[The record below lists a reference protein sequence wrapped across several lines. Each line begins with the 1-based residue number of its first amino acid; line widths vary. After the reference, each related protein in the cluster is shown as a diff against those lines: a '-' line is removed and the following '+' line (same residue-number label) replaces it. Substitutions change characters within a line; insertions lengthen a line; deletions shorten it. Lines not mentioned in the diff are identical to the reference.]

1 MKKTVLKQRL
11 LIRIMK
17 ITLFQFVLAL
27 VFSSVTFANN
37 IRGQKKL
44 DTKVTITVTD
54 LNLDTAL
61 SKLEKLAHVKFS
73 YNSRM
78 SQLNQKVSVYA
89 NNEALSSVLT
99 RILKPLKMNYTE
111 VSNQIILQKD
121 GIATTGMNGDF
132 FSTLNQN
139 TIAEIIKGRVVD
151 EKGESLPGVTILVKG
166 TTKGTTTDIDG
177 TYSISAEIGDVLQF
191 SYVGLETKSV
201 TVTGTTLNVT
211 LTGSGETLQDVVVIG
226 SRNPTRTVTESAVPI
241 DVISMKEIAS
251 QGAQVNLNQI
261 LNMVAP
267 SFTSNTQTVADG
279 TDHIDPAQLRGL
291 GPDQVLVLINGKR
304 RHTSSLVNINGSP
317 GRGSVGTDLNAIPAF
332 AIEKIEVLRDG
343 ASAQYGSDA
352 IAGVININVKKNTN
366 KLDVNIFGG
375 GNLSKGANDH
385 DGGFDGGN
393 YQLDLNY
400 GTSLGKEKSFINA
413 TASFQL
419 RDATSRAKEVTG
431 TLFNAYNAIEQR
443 AAEAGTNI
451 NALFGNITN
460 TPNTAQILSNI
471 KTFAPQVTYFTAAQ
485 QTAISGAADIP
496 QMQAALNF
504 DATSGELAYRNL
516 ERKNFNMRV
525 GQSSLQSA
533 QFFLNAA
540 YPINDKLEAYAFG
553 GTSFR
558 EGEAAGFYRRPNQAR
573 SYTGL
578 YPNGFLPEIHS
589 TINDVSVAAGF
600 RGLIFENWNFDL
612 SNTFGR
618 NAFDYGVENTVNAS
632 LRENS
637 PTEFDAGGL
646 AFAQNTTNFDMN
658 RKFDVLEGLN
668 VAFGAEYRH
677 ENFSINAGQP
687 ESYNLYDING
697 GVVTATTPANIKV
710 TDFYNGVFGGYT
722 GAIYGTENT
731 AYNGSRPNGSQVFPG
746 FRPANAI
753 DKDRNSVAIYTDL
766 ELDITDKWLVNG
778 AVRFENYSDFGN
790 TTNFKIASRYKITDN
805 INLRGAVSTGFRAP
819 SLHQIYF
826 NSTAT
831 QFVGGVPFEVGTFS
845 NDSQAAE
852 LLGIPKLKQEESKS
866 ASIGFT
872 AKIPTANLTL
882 TADAYIVQ
890 IDDRVVLTDQFSR
903 PGGTPAAGT
912 PNAILNELFDEAGAT
927 AATFFANAINTE
939 SKGIDVVISHKTS
952 FGNNVSLKTDLSGTF
967 SNTYR
972 VGEIKASPVL
982 EAAGQINRYYSE
994 ASRVYLQEAIP
1005 RVKANLTNSVTYKK
1019 FDFFLRN
1026 VYFGKVTD
1034 PNTADVNGDG
1044 RVEGIIVNGQ
1054 AVEVE
1059 HPIWGAKIITDLSV
1073 GFKITEAAKI
1083 VIGANNIF
1091 DIYPDANLGTQTAI
1105 RPRLVSGAIDYTAA
1119 PATID
1124 LSNANQFVY
1133 SRNVSQF
1140 GQNGRFVFARLSFSF

>member
-1 MKKTVLKQRL
+1 MKK
-11 LIRIMK
+11 
-17 ITLFQFVLAL
+17 LFFILTFL
-27 VFSSVTFANN
+27 FSAGLTAQE
-37 IRGQKKL
+37 I
-44 DTKVTITVTD
+44 KVSGVVTD
-54 LNLDTAL
+54 D
-61 SKLEKLAHVKFS
+61 
-73 YNSRM
+73 
-78 SQLNQKVSVYA
+78 
-89 NNEALSSVLT
+89 
-99 RILKPLKMNYTE
+99 
-111 VSNQIILQKD
+111 SN
-121 GIATTGMNGDF
+121 AT
-132 FSTLNQN
+132 
-139 TIAEIIKGRVVD
+139 
-151 EKGESLPGVTILVKG
+151 LPGTTVLVKG
-166 TTKGTTTDIDG
+166 TTKGTTTDADG
-177 TYSISAEIGDVLQF
+177 KFTITAKTGNVLQF

-201 TVTGTTLNVT
+201 TVTGITLNVT
-211 LTGSGETLQDVVVIG
+211 LMGSGETLQDVVVIG

-251 QGAQVNLNQI
+251 QGPQVNLNQI

-267 SFTSNTQTVADG
+267 SFTSNTTTVADG

-291 GPDQVLVLINGKR
+291 GPDQVLVLVNGKR

-366 KLDVNIFGG
+366 KLDVALFGG

-385 DGGFDGGN
+385 DGGIDGGN
-393 YQLDLNY
+393 YQIDLNY
-400 GTSLGKEKSFINA
+400 GTGLGKEKSFINA

-419 RDATSRAKEVTG
+419 RDATSRAKDVTG
-431 TLFNAYNAIEQR
+431 TLFNAYNAVEQR

-451 NALFGNITN
+451 NALFGNINN
-460 TPNTAQILSNI
+460 TPNTTQILTTI
-471 KTFAPQVTYFTAAQ
+471 KQYAPQVGYFTAAQ
-485 QTAISGAADIP
+485 QTAITGALTTS
-496 QMQAALNF
+496 QMQTALNF
-504 DATSGELAYRNL
+504 DATAGELAYRSL
-516 ERKNFNMRV
+516 ERKDFNMRV
-525 GQSSLQSA
+525 GQSSLRSA

-553 GTSFR
+553 GTSYR
-558 EGEAAGFYRRPNQAR
+558 TGEAAGFYRKPNQAR

-589 TINDVSVAAGF
+589 TIGDVSVAAGL
-600 RGLIFENWNFDL
+600 RGLLFENWNFDL
-612 SNTFGR
+612 SNTFGK
-618 NAFDYGVENTVNAS
+618 NTFDYNIENTVNAS
-632 LRENS
+632 LREKSATQFN
-637 PTEFDAGGL
+637 AGGL
-646 AFAQNTTNFDMN
+646 GFYQNTTNFDMN
-658 RKFDVLEGLN
+658 RKFDVMKGLN

-677 ENFSINAGQP
+677 ENFNINAGEP
-687 ESYNLYDING
+687 DSYNLYDING
-697 GVVTATTPANIKV
+697 TAVTGTTPANIKV
-710 TDFYNGVFGGYT
+710 TDFYGANRPGG
-722 GAIYGTENT
+722 A
-731 AYNGSRPNGSQVFPG
+731 QVFPG

-753 DKDRNSVAIYTDL
+753 DKGRNSVAVYTDL
-766 ELDITDKWLVNG
+766 ELDLTDKWLVNG

-790 TTNFKIASRYKITDN
+790 TTNFKVASRYKLTDN

-845 NDSQAAE
+845 NDSPVAKA
-852 LLGIPKLKQEESKS
+852 LGIPTLKQEESKS

-872 AKIPTANLTL
+872 AKIPDANITL
-882 TADAYIVQ
+882 TADAYVVKIN
-890 IDDRVVLTDQFSR
+890 DRVVLTDQFTS
-903 PGGTPAAGT
+903 
-912 PNAILNELFDEAGAT
+912 NAVTKQYFDAAGAT
-927 AATFFANAINTE
+927 AATFFANAIDTE

-952 FGNNVSLKTDLSGTF
+952 FGEGLSLKTDLSGTI
-967 SNTYR
+967 SNTRR
-972 VGEIKASPVL
+972 VGSIHASPIL

-994 ASRVYLQEAIP
+994 SSRIYLQEAVP
-1005 RVKANLTNSVTYKK
+1005 RVKANLTNSLSYKK

-1044 RVEGIIVNGQ
+1044 RVEGIVVNGQ
-1054 AVEVE
+1054 PVEIE

-1073 GFKITEAAKI
+1073 GFKITNAAKI

-1091 DIYPDANLGTQTAI
+1091 DIYPDMNLGTQTAI
-1105 RPRLVSGAIDYTAA
+1105 KPRLVSGAIDYTAA
-1119 PATID
+1119 PSTID

-1133 SRNVSQF
+1133 SRNTSQF

>member
-11 LIRIMK
+11 LFQIMK

-27 VFSSVTFANN
+27 VFSSVTIANN
-37 IRGQKKL
+37 IRGQRKL
-44 DTKVTITVTD
+44 DTKVTVTLTD

-61 SKLEKLAHVKFS
+61 TKLEKLAHVKFS

-78 SQLNQKVSVYA
+78 TQLNQKVSIYA
-89 NNEALSSVLT
+89 NNEVLSSVLT
-99 RILKPLKMNYTE
+99 RILKPLKINYTE
-111 VSNQIILQKD
+111 VSNQIILQKEGSQRV
-121 GIATTGMNGDF
+121 GINGEF
-132 FSTLNQN
+132 FSPLNEN
-139 TIAEIIKGRVVD
+139 TIADIIKGRVVD
-151 EKGESLPGVTILVKG
+151 DNGEPLPGVTILVKG
-166 TTKGTTTDIDG
+166 TAKGTTTDADG
-177 TYSISAEIGDVLQF
+177 NYTITAQMGDVLQF

-201 TVTGTTLNVT
+201 TVTGSIVNVT

-226 SRNPTRTVTESAVPI
+226 SRNPARTVTESAVPI

-291 GPDQVLVLINGKR
+291 GPDQVLVLVNGKR

-317 GRGSVGTDLNAIPAF
+317 GRGSVGTDLNALPAF

-366 KLDVNIFGG
+366 KLEVNLFGG

-419 RDATSRAKEVTG
+419 RDATNRAKDVTG
-431 TLFNAYNAIEQR
+431 TLFNAYNAVEQR

-460 TPNTAQILSNI
+460 TPNTTQILSNI
-471 KTFAPQVTYFTAAQ
+471 KTYAPQVGYFTSAQ
-485 QTAISGAADIP
+485 QTAISDASDIS
-496 QMQAALNF
+496 QMQTALNF
-504 DATSGELAYRNL
+504 DATAGELAYRNL
-516 ERKNFNMRV
+516 ERKDFNMRV
-525 GQSSLQSA
+525 GQSSLKSA

-540 YPINDKLEAYAFG
+540 YPVNDKLEAYAFG
-553 GTSFR
+553 GTSYR
-558 EGEAAGFYRRPNQAR
+558 NGEAAGFYRRPNQAR

-589 TINDVSVAAGF
+589 TINDVSVAAGL

-646 AFAQNTTNFDMN
+646 AFAQNTTNFDVN

-677 ENFSINAGQP
+677 ENYSINAGEP
-687 ESYNLYDING
+687 DSYNQYDING
-697 GVVTATTPANIKV
+697 GVVTGTTATNIRV
-710 TDFYNGVFGGYT
+710 TDFFG
-722 GAIYGTENT
+722 A
-731 AYNGSRPNGSQVFPG
+731 ARPGGSQVFPG

-753 DKDRNSVAIYTDL
+753 DKDRNSVALYTDL
-766 ELDITDKWLVNG
+766 ELDVTDKWLLNG

-790 TTNFKIASRYKITDN
+790 TTNFKLATRYKLTDN
-805 INLRGAVSTGFRAP
+805 INLRGAISTGFRAP

-845 NDSQAAE
+845 NDSQAAQ
-852 LLGIPKLKQEESKS
+852 LLGIPTLKQEESQS

-872 AKIPTANLTL
+872 AKIPDANLTL
-882 TADAYIVQ
+882 TADAYIVK

-912 PNAILNELFDEAGAT
+912 PNAILNALFDTAGAT
-927 AATFFANAINTE
+927 AATFFANAIDTE

-952 FGNNVSLKTDLSGTF
+952 FGNNISLKTDLSGTF
-967 SNTYR
+967 SKTYR
-972 VGEIKASPVL
+972 VGEIHASPVL
-982 EAAGQINRYYSE
+982 EAAGQVNRYYSE

-1044 RVEGIIVNGQ
+1044 RVEGVIINGQ
-1054 AVEVE
+1054 AVEIE

-1091 DIYPDANLGTQTAI
+1091 DIYPDLNLGTQTAI

-1140 GQNGRFVFARLSFSF
+1140 GQNGRFVFARLNFSF

>member
-1 MKKTVLKQRL
+1 MKKTVLNQRL
-11 LIRIMK
+11 LFRIMK

-27 VFSSVTFANN
+27 VFSSVTLANN

-44 DTKVTITVTD
+44 DTKVTITLTD
-54 LNLDTAL
+54 LNLDSAL
-61 SKLEKLAHVKFS
+61 TKLEKLANVKFS

-78 SQLNQKVSVYA
+78 TQFNQKVSVYA

-111 VSNQIILQKD
+111 VSNQIVLQKEE
-121 GIATTGMNGDF
+121 IQKVGMNGDLL
-132 FSTLNQN
+132 SILNEN
-139 TIAEIIKGRVVD
+139 IAAETIKGRVVD
-151 EKGESLPGVTILVKG
+151 DSGQPLPGVTIIIKG
-166 TTKGTTTDIDG
+166 TSKGTTTDADG
-177 TYSISAEIGDVLQF
+177 NYTITAQMGDVLQF
-191 SYVGLETKSV
+191 SYVGLETKSI
-201 TVTGTTLNVT
+201 TVTGNVLNVT
-211 LTGSGETLQDVVVIG
+211 LTGTGETLQDVVVIG
-226 SRNPTRTVTESAVPI
+226 SRNPSRTVTESAVPI
-241 DVISMKEIAS
+241 DVISMKDIAS
-251 QGAQVNLNQI
+251 QGPQVNLNQI

-267 SFTSNTQTVADG
+267 SFTSNTTTVADG

-291 GPDQVLVLINGKR
+291 GPDQVLVLVNGKR

-366 KLDVNIFGG
+366 KLDVALFGG

-385 DGGFDGGN
+385 DGGIDGGN

-400 GTSLGKEKSFINA
+400 GTGLGKEKSFING

-419 RDATSRAKEVTG
+419 RDATSRAKDVTG
-431 TLFNAYNAIEQR
+431 TLFNGYNAVEQR

-460 TPNTAQILSNI
+460 TPNTAQILTTI
-471 KTFAPQVTYFTAAQ
+471 KQYAPQVGYFTTAQ
-485 QTAISGAADIP
+485 QTAITGAATIS
-496 QMQAALNF
+496 QMQTALNF
-504 DATSGELAYRNL
+504 DATQGELDYRGL
-516 ERKNFNMRV
+516 ERKDFNMRV
-525 GQSSLQSA
+525 GQSSLKSA
-533 QFFLNAA
+533 QFFLNGA

-553 GTSFR
+553 GTSYR
-558 EGEAAGFYRRPNQAR
+558 TGEAAGFYRKPNQSR

-589 TINDVSVAAGF
+589 TINDISIAAGL
-600 RGLIFENWNFDL
+600 RGMLFENWNFDL
-612 SNTFGR
+612 SNTFGK
-618 NAFDYGVENTVNAS
+618 NTFDYNIENTVNAS
-632 LRENS
+632 MRENS
-637 PTEFDAGGL
+637 PSEFDAGGL
-646 AFAQNTTNFDMN
+646 AFAQNTTNFDIN
-658 RKFDVLEGLN
+658 RKFDALKGLN

-677 ENFSINAGQP
+677 ENFTINAGVP
-687 ESYNLYDING
+687 DSYNLYDING
-697 GVVTATTPANIKV
+697 GVVTGTTPANIKV
-710 TDFYNGVFGGYT
+710 TDFYGANRPGG
-722 GAIYGTENT
+722 A
-731 AYNGSRPNGSQVFPG
+731 QVFPG

-753 DKDRNSVAIYTDL
+753 DKGRNSVAVYTDL
-766 ELDITDKWLVNG
+766 ELDVTDKWLVNG

-790 TTNFKIASRYKITDN
+790 TTNFKIASRYKLTDN

-845 NDSQAAE
+845 NDSPVAKA
-852 LLGIPKLKQEESKS
+852 LGIPTLKQEESKS

-872 AKIPTANLTL
+872 AKIPAANLTL
-882 TADAYIVQ
+882 TADAYIVK
-890 IDDRVVLTDQFSR
+890 INDRVVLTDQFTS
-903 PGGTPAAGT
+903 
-912 PNAILNELFDEAGAT
+912 NAVTKPYFDAAGAT
-927 AATFFANAINTE
+927 AATFFANAIDTE

-952 FGNNVSLKTDLSGTF
+952 LGEGLSLKTDLSGTI
-967 SNTYR
+967 SNTQR
-972 VGEIKASPVL
+972 VGSIHASPIL

-994 ASRVYLQEAIP
+994 SSRIYLQEAVP
-1005 RVKANLTNSVTYKK
+1005 RVKANLTNSLSYKK

-1034 PNTADVNGDG
+1034 PNIADANFDGTINAIVVN
-1044 RVEGIIVNGQ
+1044 NQ
-1054 AVEVE
+1054 AVENE
-1059 HPIWGAKIITDLSV
+1059 HPIWAAKIITDLSV
-1073 GFKITEAAKI
+1073 GFKITNTTK
-1083 VIGANNIF
+1083 VVVGANNIF
-1091 DIYPDANLGTQTAI
+1091 DIYPTFNLGPQTIAKRASGIDAN
-1105 RPRLVSGAIDYTAA
+1105 GAVIYSNTTSSNN
-1119 PATID
+1119 TID

-1133 SRNVSQF
+1133 SRNTSQF